1 MQFLFCFNLLKYIP
15 MSIDFLRNFFFQNR
29 SIVLFIY
36 GQVFFILGLSIFLQ
50 SLRYSRLKQARYLR
64 WLAAFG
70 ILHGL
75 HEWGMVF
82 IPIQEAYMTEKD
94 IDVLHMVHL
103 ILLSLSFLCLL
114 KFGLE
119 MLDTNRYINASLFI
133 LPTIWII
140 IFIYV
145 LNTFSEAREWIN
157 LASVWS
163 RYLLGAP
170 GAFTASIGLYQFTHE
185 AKHISDQGSYRMMR
199 IAGISLSAYAILG
212 GLIVP
217 DEPFFPA
224 NTLNYTL
231 IESLLGIPVQVYRS
245 LIGVVLA
252 YSMIRAME
260 IFEIEIDQMIER
272 MEIST
277 IQSVERDRIGQ
288 EIHDGVLQLIYS
300 ASLITG
306 SLRSLTQD
314 NPVLTE
320 RIQQVKEVLN
330 QAIIELRSYMVS
342 LRIPTSRSS
351 LKDELTQL
359 IKQPRFAGLLNISLD
374 VPSKSNLSPSEIS
387 HFFSIVQEALSNIV
401 RHAHAENAHIT
412 FESNKKFSRLSIIDD
427 GIGFDLESS
436 KRGFGLQT
444 VHDHTQ
450 LLGGKLSINSQHN
463 QGTTITIQVRE
474 KTL

>member
-1 MQFLFCFNLLKYIP
+1 
-15 MSIDFLRNFFFQNR
+15 MSIDFLRDFFFLNR
-29 SIVLFIY
+29 SIVLFVY

-50 SLRYSRLKQARYLR
+50 SLRYSRLKLARHLR
-64 WLAAFG
+64 WMAAFG
-70 ILHGL
+70 LLHGF

-82 IPIQEAYMTEKD
+82 IPIQSAYMPKKA
-94 IDVLHMVHL
+94 IDMLHILHL
-103 ILLSLSFLCLL
+103 VLLSLSFLCLL

-119 MLDTNRYINASLFI
+119 MLDANRYMNSSLFI
-133 LPTIWII
+133 LPTLWII
-140 IFIYV
+140 IFLYTI
-145 LNTFSEAREWIN
+145 NTYSETSAWGN
-157 LASVWS
+157 LSSVWS

-170 GAFTASIGLYQFTHE
+170 GAFTASIGLYRFTNE
-185 AKHISDQGSYRMMR
+185 AKLISDQRSYRMLQT
-199 IAGISLSAYAILG
+199 AGIALLVYAIFG

-224 NTLNYTL
+224 NILNYTL

-245 LIGVVLA
+245 LIGIVLA

-288 EIHDGVLQLIYS
+288 EIHDGVLQSIYS

-306 SLRSLTQD
+306 SLTNLVQD
-314 NPVLTE
+314 NPFLSD

-342 LRIPTSRSS
+342 LRIPTSQSTLRE
-351 LKDELTQL
+351 ELIQL
-359 IKQPRFAGLLNISLD
+359 ISQPRFAGLINISLD
-374 VPSKSNLSPSEIS
+374 ISDNNTLSPSEIS
-387 HFFSIVQEALSNIV
+387 HLFSIVQEALSNIV
-401 RHAHAENAHIT
+401 RHAHAANARIL
-412 FESNKKFSRLSIIDD
+412 FKEADQLSQLAIIDD
-427 GIGFDLESS
+427 GVGFELNKS

-444 VHDHTQ
+444 IHDHTQ
-450 LLGGKLSINSQHN
+450 LLGGELSIDSKHTK
-463 QGTTITIQVRE
+463 GTTIIISFKE
-474 KTL
+474 KSK